1 MFENFPF
8 FKIQNII
15 EIIYAFLCL
24 EKNAQNAHKY
34 LKENKNIIIIKH
46 TLLKIYAELKG
57 IIYKYMKIV
66 YRSEMINLT
75 DNREYFS
82 VDESLISH
90 KHNKQIWLIGI
101 INNITKDFSFEGTLT
116 RDSDILKNFIIKY
129 VGKGNTIISDGWAD
143 YGFLNSPNSGYSH
156 ITHIHLVGSFGFGV
170 ESTSHIE
177 AIWNIIKGSIKTIY
191 HFIPSTHVM
200 HFVREAEYRYKIR
213 DKTENEKIKDSIEC
227 YQLILNTS
235 DSGVLKSEFLID
247 TEDNDY
253 DDLEEDLENSD

>member
-1 MFENFPF
+1 M
-8 FKIQNII
+8 
-15 EIIYAFLCL
+15 LR
-24 EKNAQNAHKY
+24 KNAQKAQKY
-34 LKENKNIIIIKH
+34 LKENKNIIISNPS
-46 TLLKIYAELKG
+46 LL
-57 IIYKYMKIV
+57 IIYEELGDIINKYMKIV
-66 YRSEMINLT
+66 YGSETISLT

-101 INNITKDFSFEGTLT
+101 INNITKDFRIEGTLN
-116 RDSDILKNFIIKY
+116 RDSDTLKNFIVKY
-129 VGKGNTIISDGWAD
+129 VDKGNTIISDGWAD

-156 ITHIHLVGSFGFGV
+156 ITHIHLGGSFGFGV

-177 AIWNIIKGSIKTIY
+177 EIWNIIKGSIKTIY

-213 DKTENEKIKDSIEC
+213 DKTENEKIKDLIEC

-247 TEDNDY
+247 IEDNDY
-253 DDLEEDLENSD
+253 DDLEEDLQS